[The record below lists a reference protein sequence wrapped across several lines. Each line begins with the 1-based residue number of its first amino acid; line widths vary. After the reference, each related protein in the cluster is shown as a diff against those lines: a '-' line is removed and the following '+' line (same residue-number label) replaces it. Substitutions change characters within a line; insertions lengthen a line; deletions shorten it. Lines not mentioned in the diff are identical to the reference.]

1 MTNEDEQRLVDELLQ
16 LEQRRCDAI
25 AAGDI
30 ATLRELLSP
39 TLRHVHTRGNQD
51 SLESYLAYL
60 SERVEILQVRRR
72 DLVVSVYDGCAVMT
86 GRQTNTARPR
96 GSEAE
101 PIEVEAEV
109 MQVWVKTGE
118 RWQQVAFQATPLG
131 APPPPL
137 PAR

>member
-1 MTNEDEQRLVDELLQ
+1 MVT
-16 LEQRRCDAI
+16 
-25 AAGDI
+25 
-30 ATLRELLSP
+30 
-39 TLRHVHTRGNQD
+39 
-51 SLESYLAYL
+51 
-60 SERVEILQVRRR
+60 
-72 DLVVSVYDGCAVMT
+72 VYDGCAVMT
-86 GRQTNTARPR
+86 GHQMNTARPR

>member
-1 MTNEDEQRLVDELLQ
+1 
-16 LEQRRCDAI
+16 
-25 AAGDI
+25 
-30 ATLRELLSP
+30 
-39 TLRHVHTRGNQD
+39 
-51 SLESYLAYL
+51 
-60 SERVEILQVRRR
+60 
-72 DLVVSVYDGCAVMT
+72 MT
-86 GRQTNTARPR
+86 GHQTNTARPR

-109 MQVWVKTGE
+109 MQVWNGE